1 MGARQKLNSGYV
13 NGSLFLAALAGA
25 VTQSFLV
32 FAITLTILLVVNF
45 NNREIRPQRP
55 EPSMRDVR

>member
-13 NGSLFLAALAGA
+13 NGSLFFAALAGA

-32 FAITLTILLVVNF
+32 FAITLAILLVVNF
-45 NNREIRPQRP
+45 NNREIRPGRP
-55 EPSMRDVR
+55 EPSVREAR